1 MVFSEPEI
9 NAFLTSRRAALDP
22 DSVGLPEGVTRRRV
36 RGLRREEVAQL
47 AGISVDYYTRIEQG
61 RAHAIS
67 DAVLD
72 AVARALRLTPAEHTY
87 LRNITQMRRRVPG
100 GSGGAGGG
108 CSVATGPHPGER
120 AARQRVRPQVRQL
133 LDALDDTVPAFVYGP
148 AMDILAWN
156 RLAGLVGFDLAAIPE
171 AERNA
176 ARLVFL
182 HPDARDLHPDWE
194 QLAEETVAAL
204 RAEAGR
210 HPEDPWLCRLVGE
223 LLERSDDFRRH
234 WEAQAVTERTHGTK
248 RIRNPRVGELRVTYE
263 VLLLPTDEGQMLCTY
278 TAERGSRTERA
289 LRALAASGATAPA
302 EATAVD
308 GAAVD
313 EPRDVASGVEA
324 RGAAEAAGRAEAA
337 VRVGAR

>member
-22 DSVGLPEGVTRRRV
+22 GSVGLPEGVTRRRV

-67 DAVLD
+67 DSVLD

-87 LRNITQMRRRVPG
+87 LRNITQIRRRGPG

-108 CSVATGPHPGER
+108 AGEGCRACTVPLAGEGP
-120 AARQRVRPQVRQL
+120 ARPRVRPQVRQL

-156 RLAGLVGFDLAAIPE
+156 RLAGRVAFDLATTPE

-210 HPEDPWLCRLVGE
+210 HPEDPRLCQLVGE

-248 RIRNPRVGELRVTYE
+248 RIRHPEVGELRVTYE

-278 TAERGSRTERA
+278 TAERGSGTERA
-289 LRALAASGATAPA
+289 LRALAEG
-302 EATAVD
+302 
-308 GAAVD
+308 
-313 EPRDVASGVEA
+313 
-324 RGAAEAAGRAEAA
+324 AA
-337 VRVGAR
+337 VRVAAR